1 MRLAAIDVGSNSLHM
16 VIAQADPDGGVTTL
30 WRMKEMVGLGR
41 MSFPS
46 KRLSVAAMDAA
57 IATLDRFQLAATR
70 RDCEK
75 VLAIATSAVREAEN
89 GGDFLERVRTEIG
102 MTVRVVS
109 AKEEAR
115 LIYLGAHHGVDMKT
129 FPNLFIDIGG
139 GSVEFIV
146 ADDHAPLLLESRKL
160 GAARMT
166 AQYVHSDPITPKELQ
181 NLVNHFDTEL
191 TPVLDAVKDFR
202 PRSVIGTSG
211 TIENLAVMT
220 VALYG
225 GEPGVI
231 LRKPF
236 EKLVDRLIASR
247 SKDRANL
254 QGLDDQRKDQ
264 VVAGAVLVREI
275 FRRITNDKIIL
286 CRSALREGIL
296 LDYLSR
302 HLPDLEIRK
311 IIPDERR
318 RSVLDLARRCEWHQ
332 QHSEHVTKL
341 ALSLFDQLKSLHG
354 MGAAERELLEYAGL
368 LHDIGWHISKEKH
381 HRHSLY
387 LIQNGGLKGFTPDE
401 IAIIGNIARY
411 HRGSPPKAEH
421 EAYVVLSPA
430 AKHIVRVA
438 AGLLRIADGLDRSH
452 ASVVSGV
459 RAKTRTKGVL
469 TLLAKGRGD
478 MELELWG
485 ANRKADMLAAAL
497 DRDIIFDR
505 DG

>member
-16 VIAQADPDGGVTTL
+16 VVAQADPDGGVTTL

-46 KRLSVAAMDAA
+46 KKLSASAMDAA
-57 IATLDRFQLAATR
+57 IAALRRFNDAAKR

-89 GGDFLERVRTEIG
+89 GGDFLERARAEIG

-115 LIYLGAHHGVDMKT
+115 LIYLGARHGVELKS
-129 FPNLFIDIGG
+129 FPNLFVDIGG

-146 ADDHAPLLLESRKL
+146 ADDKAPLLLESRKL

-166 AQYVHSDPITPKELQ
+166 AQHVHSDPIAPKELQ
-181 NLVNHFDTEL
+181 TLVGQYDEQL
-191 TPVLDAVKDFR
+191 TPIFHRVKELR

-211 TIENLAVMT
+211 TIENLCAMT

-225 GEPGVI
+225 GEPGVL

-247 SKDRANL
+247 TKDRAKL

-264 VVAGAVLVREI
+264 VVAGAVLVREV
-275 FRRITNDKIIL
+275 FRRMTGDRIVL
-286 CRSALREGIL
+286 CKSALREGIL
-296 LDYLSR
+296 LDYLSK

-311 IIPDERR
+311 IVPDERR

-332 QHSEHVTKL
+332 THSEHVTKL
-341 ALSLFDQLKSLHG
+341 ALSLFDQLKSLHKLG
-354 MGAAERELLEYAGL
+354 PAERELLDYAGL

-387 LIQNGGLKGFTPDE
+387 LIQHGGLKGFTPAE
-401 IAIIGNIARY
+401 VQLIGNIARY
-411 HRGSPPKAEH
+411 HRGSPPKTEH
-421 EAYVVLSPA
+421 EAYVALDPT
-430 AKHIVRVA
+430 AKRVVRVA
-438 AGLLRIADGLDRSH
+438 AGLLRVADGLDRSH
-452 ASVVSGV
+452 AAVVSAV
-459 RAKTRTKGVL
+459 KAKTRTEGVV

-497 DRDIIFDR
+497 DRKVVFER
-505 DG
+505 DH